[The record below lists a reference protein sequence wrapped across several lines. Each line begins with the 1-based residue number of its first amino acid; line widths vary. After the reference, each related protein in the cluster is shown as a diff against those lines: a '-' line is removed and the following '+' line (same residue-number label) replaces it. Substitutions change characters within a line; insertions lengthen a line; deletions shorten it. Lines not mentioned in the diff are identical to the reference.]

1 MSAIYLSRVATS
13 DFAFTWDETLVSD
26 LNHAVLSA
34 QETFDAAFL
43 DRHMVP
49 GFDPADYGALPDR
62 VESLRQLKAVAGPRG
77 WLLRKNN
84 FPNVLASGLRLPAGA
99 MRSVFESLPFAPGLK
114 AAVAAA
120 AGAALPSN
128 VTAVHLRA
136 GDIVYGDWRFST
148 GIADKVICMPV
159 ADLLIQRLLAEG
171 AGVLLFAQDQQVAE
185 RYAGRPG
192 LLISADLADPSWG
205 PAQQALFEITLMGRA
220 GRIVAGSSGFA
231 RLAAELSDRRPQSV
245 DAILNAEVRL
255 AAIEAGVV
263 TDDGLPP
270 LQTAFAAWVGYLAA
284 TDLRQSERAEALL
297 RAAIDRDR
305 VNGLY
310 RVTQAVDLLR
320 AQRGPEAEKV
330 LAAITGEALS
340 TAIMALSAR
349 TLSGGVRMRVQRRT
363 LTAAA
368 EGGSPGARALIDA
381 LPQT

>member
-1 MSAIYLSRVATS
+1 MATS

-26 LNHAVLSA
+26 PNHSVLPA
-34 QETFDAAFL
+34 QQTFDPAFL
-43 DRHMVP
+43 DRYMIL
-49 GFDPADYGALPDR
+49 GFDPADYGALPDK
-62 VESLRQLKAVAGPRG
+62 VENLRQLKTAAGPRG

-99 MRSVFESLPFAPGLK
+99 MRSIFKSLPFAPGLET
-114 AAVAAA
+114 AVAAA
-120 AGAALPSN
+120 AGAALPGN

-171 AGVLLFAQDQQVAE
+171 ARVLLFAQDQMVAE
-185 RYAGRPG
+185 RYAGRKG
-192 LLISADLADPSWG
+192 VVIAADLADSHWC

-220 GRIVAGSSGFA
+220 GRIIAGSSGFA

-245 DAILNAEVRL
+245 DAILDAEARL
-255 AAIEAGVV
+255 RAIEAGVA
-263 TDDGLPP
+263 TDDGLTP

-284 TDLRQSERAEALL
+284 TELEQSVRAEALL

-320 AQRGPEAEKV
+320 AQRGPEAEQV

-340 TAIMALSAR
+340 TAIMALSVR
-349 TLSGGVRMRVQRRT
+349 TLSGGVRMRVQRRA
-363 LTAAA
+363 LMTAAQ
-368 EGGSPGARALIDA
+368 GGSPGARTLMDA
-381 LPQT
+381 LPPM